1 MSKHEPFIMLPQVVY
16 NSPAFAAL
24 KSIDI
29 AVLLLL
35 LSKRNGHNN
44 GALALGVREAAFRCH
59 CSHATVCVEHLFTCK
74 SRD

>member
-1 MSKHEPFIMLPQVVY
+1 VSKHEPFIMLPQVVY